1 MHEQG
6 KTDIKKRIIEWKAS
20 CVANEMTYREVIE
33 SAGMNYNSVINA
45 LNNALKGNPIA
56 ISESKLEQLERE
68 IYVVML
74 KRNL

>member
-1 MHEQG
+1 MRKQG
-6 KTDIKKRIIEWKAS
+6 KTDIKKRIREWKAS
-20 CVANEMTYREVIE
+20 CITNEMTYKEVIE

-56 ISESKLEQLERE
+56 ISDSKMEKLERE
-68 IYVVML
+68 IFVVIL